1 MTGPKHLWSGNWQEE
16 SRQPDAAPPEPVR
29 SAVPARPDP
38 IPVRRPGRPMWRALL
53 PTVAV
58 VLLVAVALAEL
69 LPSGRS
75 GDVHHGAT
83 TPSASVIPN
92 STIPNSP
99 APSPVV
105 PNPTTPPGTTIIGR
119 TVTWLGMQI
128 STVENVGVVIQTVQL
143 GSPADAA
150 GLDPGDIIESVN
162 HHSISAAN
170 QLRSAVRGLKAGDAV
185 QISVDRGST
194 LFATVADF
202 AGPPITSP

>member
-1 MTGPKHLWSGNWQEE
+1 MAGPKHLWSGNWQEE
-16 SRQPDAAPPEPVR
+16 SREPDAAPTEP
-29 SAVPARPDP
+29 APPLLPAAGNPV
-38 IPVRRPGRPMWRALL
+38 PVRRPSRPRWRVLL
-53 PTVAV
+53 PAAAAILV
-58 VLLVAVALAEL
+58 VGVALAEL
-69 LPSGRS
+69 LPGGTPGGHR
-75 GDVHHGAT
+75 GAT
-83 TPSASVIPN
+83 TPSASVIPGLP
-92 STIPNSP
+92 SPNPALPSP
-99 APSPVV
+99 A
-105 PNPTTPPGTTIIGR
+105 TAPGTAPANNISGR
-119 TVTWLGMQI
+119 PVTWLGMQI